1 LLFAVC
7 VCATLVF
14 VGFLGRHQG
23 KRRDLK
29 RLLELASRL
38 GGDAVGGVK
47 AAWARH
53 AKAVGSSLACD
64 EARDKDLVREWPM
77 S

>member
-1 LLFAVC
+1 VC

-38 GGDAVGGVK
+38 GADAVGGVK